1 MSFLSALRHLN
12 TRTNQ
17 AVLLAQDGDSSPG
30 FDGNFEDRDSIDR
43 LPEPAFNTDLKEI
56 AEDLLDARQK
66 IMWLQ
71 WNQGIWASTLFGNV
85 DGSILQFKV
94 QAYGTGQNFVLQIER
109 FRTHSGMYRMVVYF
123 KPLEQ
128 YKHDKKITDDS
139 IHQAEEEFYIED
151 DYTNADISTELDDIK
166 NFMIQTNWREVCGM
180 IKSTY
185 KRKLGLALLFVNY
198 GPDAIQI
205 FKLCNPSP
213 GYNGSRSG
221 RAHVYNIFLGFKTD
235 GIDSLYLEI
244 ARRSS
249 DPNGSELGD
258 IFRRSIGVVSYA
270 VKNGN
275 LDLSKL
281 EEECGK
287 QFDRVHALMGEA
299 RTPRS
304 SGPL

>member
-1 MSFLSALRHLN
+1 MSFLSVLRHLN

-17 AVLLAQDGDSSPG
+17 AVLLAQDGNSSPV
-30 FDGNFEDRDSIDR
+30 FDGTFEDRDIIDR
-43 LPEPAFNTDLKEI
+43 LPEPVFNTDLKEI
-56 AEDLLDARQK
+56 AVDRLDARQK

-71 WNQGIWASTLFGNV
+71 WNQDIWASTLLGNV

-109 FRTHSGMYRMVVYF
+109 FQTHSGMYRMVVYF
-123 KPLEQ
+123 TPLEQ
-128 YKHDKKITDDS
+128 YKHDKGITDDS
-139 IHQAEEEFYIED
+139 IHQAEEEFYIEAD
-151 DYTNADISTELDDIK
+151 HTNADISTELDDIK

-213 GYNGSRSG
+213 GYTGPRSG

-258 IFRRSIGVVSYA
+258 IFRRSIGVVSNA

-281 EEECGK
+281 EEECEA
-287 QFDRVHALMGEA
+287 QFDRVHALMGGA